1 MPRILGGFQAIL
13 TNGATEI
20 ISFKIFYSG
29 CRSLRRVVTVLRRVG
44 LLRRQQQALLQE
56 QGRRIGVAQRQP
68 PQRQVQ
74 RRDWHLLR
82 VSGGQLEGVTR
93 DAEVWFG
100 GIVLG

>member
-1 MPRILGGFQAIL
+1 M
-13 TNGATEI
+13 
-20 ISFKIFYSG
+20 
-29 CRSLRRVVTVLRRVG
+29 RRVG

-56 QGRRIGVAQRQP
+56 QGRRVGVAQRQP

-93 DAEVWFG
+93 DAEVWLG
-100 GIVLG
+100 GIVLGRLAESSGLVHWIDHHAVGLLQRC